1 MPRAQK
7 SSKTGAK
14 PKPQEETVQQRQK
27 HVSLSTY
34 ISMVG
39 VHTTLLG
46 YAGLF
51 LPRTTV
57 LQQLALY
64 EADAAVL
71 SSQDR
76 PQPSFFNALTR
87 SPTITLFALCL
98 GALILQTWWSS
109 WLRACS
115 IDISSHRSEEDKL
128 KEKYLPTGQKA
139 KGLAQAYG
147 IVILTSIVL
156 HFILILF
163 GAPITELIMKTYLL
177 ALFISILTNLTR
189 NLCVGRANVVERSR
203 FICQTMDLGPA
214 VRRAVRAL
222 VYPWVGAVL
231 GSWIGVIPI
240 ALDWDRPW
248 QAWPLTP
255 AYGALLGYILSS
267 VTAVTVEA
275 IFQNPIDSI

>member
-1 MPRAQK
+1 MAREGIRRSRPRRAARTKPYVIFLTEAKRCHFELVVMPRAQK
-7 SSKTGAK
+7 RSKTGAK

-64 EADAAVL
+64 EVDAAVL

-87 SPTITLFALCL
+87 SPTVTLFALCL

-109 WLRACS
+109 WLRVCS

-139 KGLAQAYG
+139 K
-147 IVILTSIVL
+147 
-156 HFILILF
+156 
-163 GAPITELIMKTYLL
+163 
-177 ALFISILTNLTR
+177 
-189 NLCVGRANVVERSR
+189 
-203 FICQTMDLGPA
+203 
-214 VRRAVRAL
+214 VRRSL
-222 VYPWVGAVL
+222 
-231 GSWIGVIPI
+231 IH
-240 ALDWDRPW
+240 
-248 QAWPLTP
+248 LTTP
-255 AYGALLGYILSS
+255 VDSS
-267 VTAVTVEA
+267 MRL
-275 IFQNPIDSI
+275 